1 MSNLRDLLGIVTD
14 EYIKGLGSSDP
25 TTKLPAY
32 PSKDYTVQYISA
44 QCGAS
49 CNDWTANYNYYDY
62 PDWVVPTG
70 STEVIFEIW
79 GAGGGGGMGCCCTN
93 GIPGGSGAY
102 AYKQLSGDDLVAG
115 SSYSMEIGQPG
126 KGNVEKCGPVGG
138 KTFITGNALSNFC
151 ADGGHGGCSCCN
163 KSCCTWK
170 LMTSIVNCAVYY
182 GADGG
187 AYGNPGAGH
196 VWRPDSNCCNK
207 QNIPYPGGLING
219 KGGWV
224 PAYQCECQ
232 GCGMHSMR
240 HAVSNIPWGGT
251 GSQYNYVPGV
261 GGMSAWTQGGGCCHG
276 TQGYPGM
283 IRISYK

>member
-1 MSNLRDLLGIVTD
+1 
-14 EYIKGLGSSDP
+14 
-25 TTKLPAY
+25 
-32 PSKDYTVQYISA
+32 
-44 QCGAS
+44 
-49 CNDWTANYNYYDY
+49 
-62 PDWVVPTG
+62 
-70 STEVIFEIW
+70 
-79 GAGGGGGMGCCCTN
+79 
-93 GIPGGSGAY
+93 
-102 AYKQLSGDDLVAG
+102 
-115 SSYSMEIGQPG
+115 
-126 KGNVEKCGPVGG
+126 
-138 KTFITGNALSNFC
+138 
-151 ADGGHGGCSCCN
+151 
-163 KSCCTWK
+163 
-170 LMTSIVNCAVYY
+170 MTSIVNCAVYY

-232 GCGMHSMR
+232 GCGYHPMR